1 MTRVI
6 VVDPHFLTFTLPIT
20 ACCVWKSCK
29 LLPLLFLGNIKRKGL
44 SKKAFNISINFVEL
58 SFLWKVSVSVHLSL
72 FGLQTPAWC
81 HSKIRGIVEAI
92 CMMSNKFPLKLVCWE
107 ENIIFNFLKRLKLLN
122 IGQYVDKRAALQ
134 AGQLLKMIHGWFRCA
149 AGWNSVEVAELP
161 PKGIFLNPL
170 GLPSLKSSQRKY
182 CYAIF

>member
-1 MTRVI
+1 MI
-6 VVDPHFLTFTLPIT
+6 IVDPHFLISTLPIRV
-20 ACCVWKSCK
+20 CCVWKSHK
-29 LLPLLFLGNIKRKGL
+29 LLPLLSLGNVRRKGI
-44 SKKAFNISINFVEL
+44 SKKASSISINFVEL
-58 SFLWKVSVSVHLSL
+58 SFLWKVCVSVHLSL

-81 HSKIRGIVEAI
+81 RSKIRGTVDSI

-107 ENIIFNFLKRLKLLN
+107 ENIIFNIPERLMLLN

-134 AGQLLKMIHGWFRCA
+134 AGQLLKKICGWLRSA

-182 CYAIF
+182 CYTIF